1 MLALMDMHIVYTLII
16 FIDFF
21 FIYRCLILSLYLEL
35 SGDSVA
41 VLLLEVL

>member
-16 FIDFF
+16 FIDF